1 MIASRLRR
9 PFVSPRSS
17 LRFCDKIS
25 NKTREKRE
33 KKSPERKNRP
43 MKKMTKEEED
53 DDEDEEG
60 GREGKFSVF
69 LSTLRDDTGQRR
81 TCALS

>member
-1 MIASRLRR
+1 
-9 PFVSPRSS
+9 
-17 LRFCDKIS
+17 
-25 NKTREKRE
+25 
-33 KKSPERKNRP
+33 